1 MHLGILDFVVI
12 VCYFA
17 VLALVGLYF
26 SRRQTSRSEYF
37 LGGRETHWALAG
49 GSLLATVFSSISYL
63 SLPGE
68 MIRYGVGM
76 FTGYLA
82 LPLVVPLISST
93 VLPVIKRLPITSVYE
108 YLERRFDVSV
118 RSFSACAFIVRTLL
132 WMGLVIYMTSFA
144 VVEMSGWNVYVTILL
159 TGVLTAMYT
168 SVGGMRT
175 VIWTDNFQTLILFGG
190 AISIPLLIGVLLG
203 SGPATWWQTFSQA
216 GRADVQ
222 FFSWD
227 PTVRITIVGTFLNVF
242 FWNMCTHSS
251 DQLAVQR
258 LLSTPS
264 LESARRT
271 LWFYTAASLVL
282 PFFLALCGVGL
293 FVFYSEQSDLPI
305 QAFHAQLTTEA
316 DRLMPRFIVEVLP
329 SGFSGLLLAALLAAA
344 MSSLSSGINSISS
357 VISSDFVERFGWGGK
372 RTESL
377 WLEKAI
383 AFVAGLVG
391 VCVAIGIMTAVRH
404 TDWNLLELTS
414 RVNHIFVGPIAALFF
429 GGVLFRKARK
439 RSALFGFAIGVCTSV
454 YICFGKEWFGL
465 DRSIS
470 FVWVVAASFVFGVA
484 AIALAS
490 YFDRRPGDE
499 DRAEGLT
506 V

>member
-12 VCYFA
+12 VGYFA

-26 SRRQTSRSEYF
+26 SKRQTSRSEYF
-37 LGGRETHWALAG
+37 LSGRQTHWTLAG

-68 MIRYGVGM
+68 MIRYGVGL

-82 LPLVVPLISST
+82 LPLVVPFVSRT
-93 VLPVIKRLPITSVYE
+93 VLPVIKRLPITSAYE

-118 RSFSACAFIVRTLL
+118 RSLSACAFIVRTLL

-159 TGVLTAMYT
+159 TGVLTAVYT

-175 VIWTDNFQTLILFGG
+175 VIWTDNFQMLILFGG
-190 AISIPLLIGVLLG
+190 AISIPVLIGVLLG
-203 SGPATWWQTFSQA
+203 SGPGTWWQTFSQA

-227 PTVRITIVGTFLNVF
+227 PTVRVTIVGTFLNIF
-242 FWNMCTHSS
+242 FWNACTQGS

-271 LWFYTAASLVL
+271 LWFYTGANLVL
-282 PFFLALCGVGL
+282 LVFLALCGMGL
-293 FVFYSEQSDLPI
+293 FVFYAEQSALPI
-305 QAFHAQLTTEA
+305 QAFHSQLTTEA

-357 VISSDFVERFGWGGK
+357 VISSDFVEKFGWGGK

-377 WLEKAI
+377 RLEKMI
-383 AFVAGLVG
+383 ALVAGLAGVG
-391 VCVAIGIMTAVRH
+391 VAIGIMTATRH
-404 TDWNLLELTS
+404 TDWNLTELTS
-414 RVNHIFVGPIAALFF
+414 RINHIFVGPIAALFF
-429 GGVLFRKARK
+429 GGVLLRKARK
-439 RSALFGFAIGVCTSV
+439 RSALFGFAIGVFTSV

-465 DRSIS
+465 ERNIS
-470 FVWVVAASFVFGVA
+470 FVWVIVASFVFGFA

-490 YFDRRPGDE
+490 RFDRRPADE

>member
-1 MHLGILDFVVI
+1 MHLGILDFVV
-12 VCYFA
+12 VFCYFG
-17 VLALVGLYF
+17 VLALVGIYF
-26 SRRQTSRSEYF
+26 SKRQTSRSEYF
-37 LGGRETHWALAG
+37 LGGRQTHWALAG

-63 SLPGE
+63 SVPGE
-68 MIRYGVGM
+68 MIRYGVGN

-82 LPLVVPLISST
+82 LPLVVPFVSRT
-93 VLPVIKRLPITSVYE
+93 VLPVIKRLPITSAYE

-118 RSFSACAFIVRTLL
+118 RSISACAFIVRTLL

-144 VVEMSGWNVYVTILL
+144 VVEMSGWNVYVTILV
-159 TGVLTAMYT
+159 TGVLTALYT

-175 VIWTDNFQTLILFGG
+175 VIWTDNFQMLILFGG
-190 AISIPLLIGVLLG
+190 AIAIPVLIGVLLG
-203 SGPATWWQTFSQA
+203 SGPATWWQTFSQT

-227 PTVRITIVGTFLNVF
+227 PTVRITVVGTFLNVF
-242 FWNMCTHSS
+242 FWNACTQGS

-271 LWFYTAASLVL
+271 LWFYTGASLVL
-282 PFFLALCGVGL
+282 PVFLALCGMGL

-305 QAFHAQLTTEA
+305 QAFHSQLTTEA

-377 WLEKAI
+377 RLEKVI

-391 VCVAIGIMTAVRH
+391 VGVAIGIMTATRH
-404 TDWNLLELTS
+404 TDWNLTELTS

-429 GGVLFRKARK
+429 AGVLFRRVRK
-439 RSALFGFAIGVCTSV
+439 RSALLGFAVGVCTSL

-465 DRSIS
+465 ERSIS
-470 FVWVVAASFVFGVA
+470 FVWVIVASFVFGFA

-490 YFDRRPGDE
+490 HFDRGPGDE

>member
-1 MHLGILDFVVI
+1 MHLGILDFVV
-12 VCYFA
+12 VFCYFG
-17 VLALVGLYF
+17 VLALVGIYF
-26 SRRQTSRSEYF
+26 SKRQTSRSEYF
-37 LGGRETHWALAG
+37 LGGRQTHWALAG

-63 SLPGE
+63 SVPGE
-68 MIRYGVGM
+68 MIRYGIGM
-76 FTGYLA
+76 STGYLA
-82 LPLVVPLISST
+82 LPLVVPLVSRT
-93 VLPVIKRLPITSVYE
+93 VLPVIKRLPITSAYE

-118 RSFSACAFIVRTLL
+118 RSISACAFIVRTLL

-144 VVEMSGWNVYVTILL
+144 VVEMSGWNVYVTILV
-159 TGVLTAMYT
+159 TGVLTAVYT

-175 VIWTDNFQTLILFGG
+175 VIWTDNFQMLILFGG
-190 AISIPLLIGVLLG
+190 AIAIPVLIGVLLG
-203 SGPATWWQTFSQA
+203 SGPGTWWQTFSQA

-227 PTVRITIVGTFLNVF
+227 PTVRVTIVGTFLNIF
-242 FWNMCTHSS
+242 FWNACTQGS

-264 LESARRT
+264 LESSRRS
-271 LWFYTAASLVL
+271 LWFYTGANLVL
-282 PFFLALCGVGL
+282 PFFLALCGLGL

-305 QAFHAQLTTEA
+305 QAFHTQLTTEA

-377 WLEKAI
+377 WLEKVI

-391 VCVAIGIMTAVRH
+391 VGVAIGIMTATRH
-404 TDWNLLELTS
+404 TDWNLTELTS

-429 GGVLFRKARK
+429 GGVLVRKARK
-439 RSALFGFAIGVCTSV
+439 RSALLGFAVGVCTSL
-454 YICFGKEWFGL
+454 YICFGREWFGL
-465 DRSIS
+465 ERNIS
-470 FVWVVAASFVFGVA
+470 FVWVIVASFVFGFA
-484 AIALAS
+484 TMALAS
-490 YFDRRPGDE
+490 HFDRGPGDE
-499 DRAEGLT
+499 DRAKELT

>member
-17 VLALVGLYF
+17 VLALVGIYF
-26 SRRQTSRSEYF
+26 SKRQTSRSEYF
-37 LGGRETHWALAG
+37 LSGRKTHWALAG

-68 MIRYGVGM
+68 MIRYGVGI

-82 LPLVVPLISST
+82 LPLVVPLVSRT
-93 VLPVIKRLPITSVYE
+93 VLPVIKRLPITSAYE

-118 RSFSACAFIVRTLL
+118 RSLSACAFIVRTLL

-144 VVEMSGWNVYVTILL
+144 VVEMSGWNVYVTILV
-159 TGVLTAMYT
+159 TGVLTAVYT

-175 VIWTDNFQTLILFGG
+175 VIWTDNFQMLILFGG
-190 AISIPLLIGVLLG
+190 AIAIPVLIGVLLG
-203 SGPATWWQTFSQA
+203 SGPGTWWQTFSQA

-222 FFSWD
+222 FFNWD
-227 PTVRITIVGTFLNVF
+227 PTVRITIVGTFLNFF
-242 FWNMCTHSS
+242 FWNMCTQGS

-271 LWFYTAASLVL
+271 LWFYTGANLVVA
-282 PFFLALCGVGL
+282 FFLALCGVGL

-305 QAFHAQLTTEA
+305 QTFHRQLTTEA

-377 WLEKAI
+377 WLEKVV

-391 VCVAIGIMTAVRH
+391 VAVAIGIMTAARH

-439 RSALFGFAIGVCTSV
+439 RSALFGFAISVCTSV
-454 YICFGKEWFGL
+454 YICFGKE
-465 DRSIS
+465 
-470 FVWVVAASFVFGVA
+470 
-484 AIALAS
+484 
-490 YFDRRPGDE
+490 
-499 DRAEGLT
+499 
-506 V
+506 